1 MTFPIQI
8 VNLPLVPPCLG
19 TSQTSSKLLSKAGSC
34 LDGSKHAQANARA
47 SRTRRRHGS
56 KHPERDMRS
65 AAQGRCR
72 RQGAGWACACARTAR
87 CAPGLRRSL
96 LGWAAGVAQT
106 RASSCGAPSAPAGR
120 MCAGQRAVHAG
131 STHAARPR
139 WVVWVCVRAAR
150 RISPG
155 APRAW
160 VGDALLACPAA
171 ACGGRQAHGGRVS
184 GWWVQ

>member
-1 MTFPIQI
+1 MVASILNEICDQRRKDVVVAKEQVGPAR
-8 VNLPLVPPCLG
+8 VPAP
-19 TSQTSSKLLSKAGSC
+19 
-34 LDGSKHAQANARA
+34 RA
-47 SRTRRRHGS
+47 APRACG
-56 KHPERDMRS
+56 
-65 AAQGRCR
+65 
-72 RQGAGWACACARTAR
+72 GACWGGPPA
-87 CAPGLRRSL
+87 S
-96 LGWAAGVAQT
+96 AQT

-171 ACGGRQAHGGRVS
+171 ACGGAPGAWRPRV
-184 GWWVQ
+184 GVVGAVARRRRPALACTPARWDLCVPRAAAPCGA